1 MATFDITWQMGRLA
15 SLGIGAVLAD
25 QIGIQAVY
33 VLGGVLLLF
42 AAALAPLARAH
53 ATRPR
58 A

>member
-1 MATFDITWQMGRLA
+1 
-15 SLGIGAVLAD
+15 
-25 QIGIQAVY
+25 

-58 A
+58 AWRGTTSRALMMPPTDALATGTTR